1 MSIQDEINQTERLIN
16 SQKDTVKLVEQSVEA
31 WEEKKRTA
39 HLNAI
44 TRKKRLKFE
53 KKRLEGYEKNLA
65 ALVKAQEAEPTEK

>member
-16 SQKDTVKLVEQSVEA
+16 SQRDTVKLVEQSLEA

-39 HLNAI
+39 HLNI
-44 TRKKRLKFE
+44 MTRRKRLRFE
-53 KKRLEGYEKNLA
+53 KQRLEGYEKNLA